1 MPPLDAHGGGGAG
14 YRPGPAAGTPR
25 AAQTYPRRY
34 PPHTWTV
41 PVMADATE
49 RVSGAA
55 PSAAPSA
62 ASSAAPSVAP
72 ATAPVMAAGMSPQ
85 IVAGVARAEGGGG
98 PAGSVDPRGWRLGDT
113 IPAALAGLGVAARLA
128 TPRRRADPSP
138 SRLAYRL
145 NRLWLTP
152 LFRRALTMGLP
163 SLILA
168 GSIALYLSD
177 DARRATVTGLFG
189 ELRLAFENR
198 PEFRIETLAVHAE
211 TPEVARAVEERLGV
225 ALPASSF
232 HLDLDALRQRV
243 EALDAVQSASLRVR
257 AGGALD
263 ISVIEREP
271 AFVWRSHAGLALI
284 DNDGHRV
291 ALISHRSARPD
302 LPLLAGDGA
311 PEAVAEARR
320 ILAAAEPLGDRLHA
334 LLRVGERRWDLVL
347 VGDRRIMLPPRGA
360 VTALER
366 VLALDNAPMDLL
378 ARDLVAVDM
387 RNPDRPTMRLSEAAL
402 AELHR
407 NRSPETGD
415 GIR

>member
-14 YRPGPAAGTPR
+14 YRPGPGWGTPR
-25 AAQTYPRRY
+25 AVQTYPRRY

-41 PVMADATE
+41 PDAAPAARHAAGTAGGAGWA
-49 RVSGAA
+49 SGAA
-55 PSAAPSA
+55 PG
-62 ASSAAPSVAP
+62 
-72 ATAPVMAAGMSPQ
+72 TAPGTAVGMAPQMVAETAGTEAAAG
-85 IVAGVARAEGGGG
+85 A
-98 PAGSVDPRGWRLGDT
+98 DPRAWRLGDT

-138 SRLAYRL
+138 SRLVYRL

-177 DARRATVTGLFG
+177 DTRRATMTGLFG

-198 PEFRIETLAVHAE
+198 PEFRIETLAVDAE
-211 TPEVARAVEERLGV
+211 TPEVARAVEDRLGA

-232 HLDLDALRQRV
+232 HMDLDALRRQV

-257 AGGALD
+257 AGGVLD
-263 ISVIEREP
+263 VSVVEREP

-284 DNDGHRV
+284 DSDGHRV
-291 ALISHRSARPD
+291 ALIRQRSARPD
-302 LPLLAGDGA
+302 LPLLAGEGA

-334 LLRVGERRWDLVL
+334 LLRVGDRRWDMVL

-366 VLALDNAPMDLL
+366 VLALDNAPLDLL
-378 ARDLVAVDM
+378 ARDLIAVDM
-387 RNPDRPTMRLSEAAL
+387 RNPDRPTMRLAEAAL

-415 GIR
+415 RTR